1 MSYRKIP
8 KIVKWD
14 EVTRFEPVSSCG
26 AENVIYDFR
35 VFENFVLTALAE
47 QNKVVSQLN

>member
-14 EVTRFEPVSSCG
+14 EVTCDLNQYRVVVLRMLFMVSEFWKICVDCFG
-26 AENVIYDFR
+26 RA
-35 VFENFVLTALAE
+35 
-47 QNKVVSQLN
+47 K